1 MSTFSLL
8 GKKWNKKL
16 IIFKYFLSFVEG
28 ESIFDSMADLP
39 PDDTTNRLNTEET
52 EMLFSESVPAKLGS
66 PLESA
71 DGGDLIS
78 HSEIDQE
85 LQVVIMDPS
94 VEFVGKLIKIN
105 QFIIIKEALR
115 QLIYT

>member
-1 MSTFSLL
+1 
-8 GKKWNKKL
+8 
-16 IIFKYFLSFVEG
+16 
-28 ESIFDSMADLP
+28 MADLP

-52 EMLFSESVPAKLGS
+52 VVVSESAPAKLGS

-94 VEFVGKLIKIN
+94 VELVGKLIKISH
-105 QFIIIKEALR
+105 FIIIEATYLY
-115 QLIYT
+115 IDVVYCE

>member
-1 MSTFSLL
+1 
-8 GKKWNKKL
+8 
-16 IIFKYFLSFVEG
+16 
-28 ESIFDSMADLP
+28 MADLP
-39 PDDTTNRLNTEET
+39 PDDTTNRLNTEE
-52 EMLFSESVPAKLGS
+52 MVVSESVPAKLGS

-94 VEFVGKLIKIN
+94 VEFVGKLIRIN

-115 QLIYT
+115 QLIYV